1 MSPKVEGTIRMTNK
15 YGQSKINVLYAKID
29 HPIFQLVM
37 ILGECFIPPLWSGKK
52 VLAPTSKGIPRY
64 PRYPRF

>member
-52 VLAPTSKGIPRY
+52 VLAPTS
-64 PRYPRF
+64 